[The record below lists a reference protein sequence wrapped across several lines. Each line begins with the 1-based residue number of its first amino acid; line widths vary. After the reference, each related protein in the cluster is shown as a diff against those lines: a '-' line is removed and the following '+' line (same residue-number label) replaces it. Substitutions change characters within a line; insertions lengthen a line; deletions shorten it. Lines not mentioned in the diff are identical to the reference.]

1 MIKHT
6 NKQVHKKRVLL
17 NIYKYINQSFVR
29 NFQHVNE
36 TSFGTQL
43 YLELSYTWN
52 SAILGTELY
61 LEDLKNL
68 NQAKNGPGSR

>member
-6 NKQVHKKRVLL
+6 NKQVRKKRILL

-36 TSFGTQL
+36 TNIITQ
-43 YLELSYTWN
+43 
-52 SAILGTELY
+52 LY
-61 LEDLKNL
+61 LEDLKTFQTKQRMVPVL
-68 NQAKNGPGSR
+68 VKILKFDDLAIET

>member
-43 YLELSYTWN
+43 YLED
-52 SAILGTELY
+52 
-61 LEDLKNL
+61 LENL